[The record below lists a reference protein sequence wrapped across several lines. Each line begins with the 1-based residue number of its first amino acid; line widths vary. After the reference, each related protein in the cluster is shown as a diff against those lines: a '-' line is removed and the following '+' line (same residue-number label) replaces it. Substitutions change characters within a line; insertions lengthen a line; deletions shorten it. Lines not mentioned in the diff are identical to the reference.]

1 MPKHDL
7 EKEMSNSSNKKPL
20 LLNNQ
25 SNELFDDDD
34 YVVHKLINVKFIRL
48 PNSGED
54 WEILEDSVV
63 VLTLKGTRLTQ
74 REKNVLYTPEG
85 LNIVMSEYKSGNK
98 SVAGIKQKLRDH
110 WKAHYDKV

>member
-1 MPKHDL
+1 MPNYL

-34 YVVHKLINVKFIRL
+34 NIIHKLINVKFIRL

-54 WEILEDSVV
+54 WEILEDSIV
-63 VLTLKGTRLTQ
+63 VLTLKGTRLTK
-74 REKNVLYTPEG
+74 REKTILYTSEG
-85 LNIVMSEYKSGNK
+85 LNIVIAEYKSGNK

-110 WKAHYDKV
+110 WKDQHDKV